1 MHEFGVIV
9 MRCLEK
15 HPADFANFAEKKTLK
30 THRANPQKSLSIA

>member
-15 HPADFANFAEKKTLK
+15 HPADFANYADRKRLFRRGLIFDPVA
-30 THRANPQKSLSIA
+30 S